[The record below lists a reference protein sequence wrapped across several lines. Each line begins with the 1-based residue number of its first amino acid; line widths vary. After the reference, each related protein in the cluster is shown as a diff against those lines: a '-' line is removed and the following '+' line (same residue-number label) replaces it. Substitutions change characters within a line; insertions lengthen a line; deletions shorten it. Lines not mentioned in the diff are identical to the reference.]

1 MPSFTLDEAR
11 RMLALWLEAEARVT
25 TGQSYTI
32 GSRSLTRVNVA
43 EIAERIDYW
52 RNQVAQLEAD
62 PTGNRGGRRIW
73 RAVPRDL

>member
-1 MPSFTLDEAR
+1 MPAYTLEEAR
-11 RMLALWLEAEARVT
+11 MMLARWLEAEARVT

-43 EIAERIDYW
+43 EIADRIDYW

-62 PTGNRGGRRIW
+62 PTGARGGRRIW